1 MGKVPAHSQEEQQ
14 SNICAANSNGNAK
27 RRIDILS
34 TPQFGE
40 VLRYVLAFNDPY
52 ETLSLLWGIADGPTN
67 KEDLEMM

>member
-40 VLRYVLAFNDPY
+40 LLAFNDPY

-67 KEDLEMM
+67 KEDLEMI